1 MRVVLILVDGMRP
14 DSLPACGNPYVE
26 RFSAESAVWVNN
38 YTVMPSMT
46 LPCHMSL
53 IHSVPPERH
62 GVVTNTFVPMA
73 RPVDG
78 LFEQLRAN
86 GRRSAFFYG
95 WGELKDLYKPGSP
108 DYTAMVSGEKNNGP
122 LANHWALRLTL
133 DSLREENLDFTFLY
147 LPWSDLA
154 GHDFGWMSGPYL
166 EAVADSW
173 ESIRQVTGLVGPEDV
188 VIVTA
193 DHGGHDRIHG
203 CDVPEDMH
211 TPLLIR
217 GRDIAPGTREERS
230 GIMDL
235 APTICKL
242 LGIPANRDWE
252 GASLV

>member
-95 WGELKDLYKPGSP
+95 
-108 DYTAMVSGEKNNGP
+108 
-122 LANHWALRLTL
+122 
-133 DSLREENLDFTFLY
+133 
-147 LPWSDLA
+147 
-154 GHDFGWMSGPYL
+154 
-166 EAVADSW
+166 
-173 ESIRQVTGLVGPEDV
+173 
-188 VIVTA
+188 
-193 DHGGHDRIHG
+193 
-203 CDVPEDMH
+203 
-211 TPLLIR
+211 
-217 GRDIAPGTREERS
+217 
-230 GIMDL
+230 
-235 APTICKL
+235 
-242 LGIPANRDWE
+242 
-252 GASLV
+252 